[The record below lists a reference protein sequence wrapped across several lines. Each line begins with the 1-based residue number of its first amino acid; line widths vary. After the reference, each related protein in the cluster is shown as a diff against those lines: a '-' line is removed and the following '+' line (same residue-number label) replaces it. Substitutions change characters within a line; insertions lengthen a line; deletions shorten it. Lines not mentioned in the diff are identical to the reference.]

1 MGGSEQ
7 EALRASDDVFSSSQ
21 GVWQKLEGQG
31 KVGSPLLSCQARP
44 TSKGQPTSNC
54 RACQQSKQV
63 LATGEPDSLPPTW
76 HVVQGKEMHTHLESP
91 LALWKSPG
99 FSPSPAASQRHIAH
113 LFCAPTPVPIATG
126 RPEESSEGPGATRQ
140 VPRKARLCP
149 LTIWQHS

>member
-7 EALRASDDVFSSSQ
+7 KALRASDDVFSSSQ

-63 LATGEPDSLPPTW
+63 LATGDPDSLPPTW
-76 HVVQGKEMHTHLESP
+76 HVVRGKEMHTHLESP
-91 LALWKSPG
+91 PSPMEEPRVLS
-99 FSPSPAASQRHIAH
+99 FTCSHPEAHSPS
-113 LFCAPTPVPIATG
+113 F
-126 RPEESSEGPGATRQ
+126 
-140 VPRKARLCP
+140 LCP
-149 LTIWQHS
+149 HSSPYCCWEAKRVK